1 MKVSILIPKIFDHPS
16 TYNSD
21 LNLKIGDYV
30 VVAFGKLEVTGVVW
44 NDFEKKTNKNFV
56 IKKVLRKL
64 DVSPLKKYII
74 KFLNW
79 FSEYDIT
86 LRGMA

>member
-30 VVAFGKLEVTGVVW
+30 VVAFGK
-44 NDFEKKTNKNFV
+44 
-56 IKKVLRKL
+56 
-64 DVSPLKKYII
+64 
-74 KFLNW
+74 
-79 FSEYDIT
+79 
-86 LRGMA
+86 

>member
-1 MKVSILIPKIFDHPS
+1 MKVLILLLNIFNHPF

-30 VVAFGKLEVTGVVW
+30 VVAFGKLEVTEVVW
-44 NDFEKKTNKNFV
+44 NDFERKTNKNFV
-56 IKKVLRKL
+56 MKKVLRKL
-64 DVSPLKKYII
+64 DVSSLKKNTI

-79 FSEYDIT
+79 FSEYNIT
-86 LRGMA
+86 LRGMV